1 MLTKTI
7 TYTDYSGAERTE
19 KFYFNL
25 TQTELLDLELDT
37 PDGMEKLVKSLIEK
51 NDNRAIIA
59 LVKKFLHK
67 SYGVKSDDGKRLIKN
82 DKVLEEFMQTEAYSK
97 LFMELASDAEK
108 SAAFFSGLVSGAPA
122 APAVKP
128 VQG

>member
-1 MLTKTI
+1 MLIKTI
-7 TYTDYSGAERTE
+7 TYTDYNGAERTE

>member
-1 MLTKTI
+1 
-7 TYTDYSGAERTE
+7 
-19 KFYFNL
+19 
-25 TQTELLDLELDT
+25 
-37 PDGMEKLVKSLIEK
+37 MEKLVKSLIEK

-128 VQG
+128 AQG